1 MRAYLKAA
9 VIVPLVASALIA
21 QTPVPVEQEP
31 HHHVVWKNDSVEVI
45 RVVVPAGESTLFH
58 THSRDRVA
66 VDLTSTMLSFQKLN
80 ETEGQPEPSI
90 PGDISSHADF
100 DAPYT
105 HRVHNVGEKTYEVLD
120 VEFFER
126 PEHPSEIAAATVA
139 AENPSARVYKW
150 NLAPG
155 GATTVHVH
163 EHPYILVAVTS
174 SRLKTTAP
182 DGTSAIEVVKAGDYR
197 WVTAKGPHTLA
208 NAGSAD
214 GQIVEIE
221 LK

>member
-9 VIVPLVASALIA
+9 LIVPLVASVTVA

-31 HHHVVWKNDSVEVI
+31 HHHIVWKNGSVEVI

-80 ETEGQPEPSI
+80 EKEGQPEPSI

-105 HRVHNVGEKTYEVLD
+105 HRLHNVGQKTYEVLD
-120 VEFFER
+120 VEFFKR
-126 PEHPSEIAAATVA
+126 PEHSSEIAAATVA

-155 GATTVHVH
+155 GATTRHAH
-163 EHPYILVAVTS
+163 EHPYILLSVTT

-182 DGTSAIEVVKAGDYR
+182 DGTSAIDVVKAGDSR
-197 WVTAKGPHTLA
+197 WVNAKGPHTLA

>member
-9 VIVPLVASALIA
+9 LIVPLVASAMIA

-31 HHHVVWKNDSVEVI
+31 HHHVVWKNGSVEVI
-45 RVVVPAGESTLFH
+45 RLLLPPGESTLFH

-80 ETEGQPEPSI
+80 EKEGQPEPSI
-90 PGDISSHADF
+90 PGDVSSHADF
-100 DAPYT
+100 DAPYS

-120 VEFFER
+120 VEFFKR
-126 PEHPSEIAAATVA
+126 PEHPSETAAATVA

-155 GATTVHVH
+155 GATTLHVH
-163 EHPYILVAVTS
+163 EHPYILLAVTS
-174 SRLKTTAP
+174 WRLKTTAP
-182 DGTSAIEVVKAGDYR
+182 DGTSAIEVCKAGDSR
-197 WVTAKGPHTLA
+197 WVFAKGPHTLA

-214 GQIVEIE
+214 GQIVDIE